1 MKYLIEIPSS
11 NVNLI
16 DQNDERWKIQTKFQP
31 DLPPIQVNYGA
42 LLMTLFIAENGRFLC
57 AGITFLPPRTLW
69 KYPSLLRGTIVVEV
83 VATVGQ
89 DKNLCGHIKISFR

>member
-16 DQNDERWKIQTKFQP
+16 DQNDERWRIQTKFQP

-42 LLMTLFIAENGRFLC
+42 LLMTLFIAENGRFLG
-57 AGITFLPPRTLW
+57 AGITFIRDFVEISEP
-69 KYPSLLRGTIVVEV
+69 TI
-83 VATVGQ
+83 
-89 DKNLCGHIKISFR
+89 K